1 MERITANLI
10 RRLLPRRRPDG
21 HKGSFGRVYIY
32 GGCTGYTGA
41 PVYAGE
47 AAVRCGSGLVFV
59 GVPEAVY
66 PIVAAR
72 CAASMA
78 HPAPK
83 AYEGLLERIA
93 ACDAAL
99 IGPGLGR
106 EAETERTV
114 CRLLEDLACP
124 VVLDADGINAVS
136 AHIDVL
142 RGRRGLGDRHGLG
155 GRRGLGAETVLT
167 PHEGEFLR
175 LGGSLSQGR
184 EQAAADFARRH
195 GCVLVLK
202 GPGTIVAHPDGRR
215 FLNPTGNCGMA
226 KGGSGDVLAGMIL
239 SLIGQGASP
248 FDAAVCAV
256 WLHGRAGDLCERELT
271 AYSMTP
277 LDLIERL
284 PAVFKE
290 LAQ

>member
-1 MERITANLI
+1 MEQITASLV
-10 RRLLPRRRPDG
+10 RRLLPKRRPDG
-21 HKGSFGRVYIY
+21 HKGDFGKVYVY
-32 GGCTGYTGA
+32 GGCVGYTGA

-59 GVPEAVY
+59 GVPQAVY

-72 CAASMA
+72 CALAMA
-78 HPAPK
+78 HPVPTE
-83 AYEGLLERIA
+83 YGDLLERAA
-93 ACDAAL
+93 ACDAVL

-106 EAETERTV
+106 AADTERTV
-114 CRLLEDLACP
+114 RRLLADLPCP

-142 RGRRGLGDRHGLG
+142 GGQRRGLG
-155 GRRGLGAETVLT
+155 ETVLT

-184 EQAAADFARRH
+184 EQAAADFARQS

-215 FLNPTGNCGMA
+215 FRNTTGNCGMA

-239 SLIGQGASP
+239 SLAGQGASP
-248 FDAAVCAV
+248 FDAALCAV
-256 WLHGRAGDLCERELT
+256 WLHGRAGDLCSQELT
-271 AYSMTP
+271 EYAMTP
-277 LDLIERL
+277 LDLVERL
-284 PAVFKE
+284 PSVFKE